1 MHSGA
6 RQVAATLA
14 LLRVP
19 SRDPLGREEDKKAE
33 QVGIQ
38 DPLSLYLGQF

>member
-14 LLRVP
+14 LLSP
-19 SRDPLGREEDKKAE
+19 RDPLGREEDKKAE

-38 DPLSLYLGQF
+38 GPLSLHLGQF